1 MKYEWRKEEKDIYLP
16 KQKPTLVNVPKSKY
30 FCIKGKGNP
39 NNKDFSERI
48 EVLYTLSYTV
58 RMMPRNGYTPDGYF
72 EYTVYPLEGLWD
84 LTEEGRK
91 SKTLLKDELLYTIMI
106 KQPDFVTNELFM
118 KAFEIASTKKP
129 NKLLKEVYL
138 DEIEDGL
145 SVQMLHIG
153 DYDSEPETFEKM
165 KEFIK
170 ANNLEIKTLV
180 HREIYLSDARRVD
193 RDKLKTVLRYRVRR
207 EKFFIGINNDTVYN
221 ELENMVKKEKGKVKT
236 LL

>member
-207 EKFFIGINNDTVYN
+207 EKY
-221 ELENMVKKEKGKVKT
+221 K
-236 LL
+236 

>member
-39 NNKDFSERI
+39 NNKDFSKRI

-193 RDKLKTVLRYRVRR
+193 RDKFKTVLRYRVRR
-207 EKFFIGINNDTVYN
+207 EKY
-221 ELENMVKKEKGKVKT
+221 K
-236 LL
+236 

>member
-16 KQKPTLVNVPKSKY
+16 KQKPTLVIVPKSKY

-207 EKFFIGINNDTVYN
+207 EKY
-221 ELENMVKKEKGKVKT
+221 K
-236 LL
+236 